1 MNEII
6 ANTIEREGGYV
17 NHPDDRGGAT
27 KHGITQRLARKYGYE
42 NDMKDLAKCEAQDI
56 YKKEFWD
63 KIQLDELKNENM
75 KEFIFDAAVNHG
87 HSWGV
92 RIAQRA
98 YNALNVQTIVEDGL
112 IGPQTINAL
121 NDEEYQQDLCFWY
134 IMVRGKLF
142 YDIARGNNTQK
153 SFIRGW
159 GNRLEKLLLKIIEEE

>member
-1 MNEII
+1 MRKVMASIS
-6 ANTIEREGGYV
+6 TIWTIFQV
-17 NHPDDRGGAT
+17 LF
-27 KHGITQRLARKYGYE
+27 GILKE
-42 NDMKDLAKCEAQDI
+42 VKDLVDIFEEADSDDGTQHGAE
-56 YKKEFWD
+56 KKQGVVEVVGAVY
-63 KIQLDELKNENM
+63 
-75 KEFIFDAAVNHG
+75 DAAVNHG

-142 YDIARGNNTQK
+142 YDIARGNSTQK